1 MPKGRSNFI
10 MDIKK
15 TNLSDADLITEY
27 LNGSERSL
35 EKLINRHQLQIFNFI
50 NSKVNDRDVSE
61 DVFQDTFIKVIKTLK
76 NGSYNEEGKF
86 LPWIM
91 RIAHNLVIDYFRKN
105 NRIPV
110 IANNEEF
117 DIFQFLSDSTPNA
130 ESALVEEQVLKDIQ
144 KLIDE
149 LPEDQK
155 EVLIMRLYRDMSF
168 KEIAENTNV
177 SINTALGRMRY
188 AIINLRKMINDY
200 QIILEK

>member
-1 MPKGRSNFI
+1 MEIRTK
-10 MDIKK
+10 
-15 TNLSDADLITEY
+15 NLSDAELITEY

-50 NSKVNDRDVSE
+50 NSKVNDRDKSE
-61 DVFQDTFIKVIKTLK
+61 DIFQDTFIKVIKTLK

-86 LPWIM
+86 LPWVM
-91 RIAHNLVIDYFRKN
+91 RIAHNLVIDYFRKS
-105 NRIPV
+105 NRIP
-110 IANNEEF
+110 IIENKEEF
-117 DIFQFLSDSTPNA
+117 DIFQFLSDATPNA
-130 ESALVEEQVLKDIQ
+130 ESVLVEEQVLKDIQ
-144 KLIDE
+144 NLIEE

-200 QIILEK
+200 QIILES